1 MAGALYKIKLE
12 RTNEEELQ
20 RMNPSL
26 QTPQLQLSRGI
37 LAKPTLPPGLP
48 PALSQAL
55 PPPLPVKPTLREA
68 NPHLPVKVAP
78 IPVTSVIKNP
88 TFTVVPSPSSEG
100 ILINDP
106 TILQFFN
113 ENAIDA
119 RRFILDA
126 IQKSQQKDT
135 CATVLVQDLK
145 QMAAE
150 QQSALELKQELMEY
164 NKKIGKLLSD
174 MSFHESDRVL
184 SRHFTLETDGTILLC
199 DICNT
204 FRVPTKKGLAA
215 HKRKCGKKVE
225 D

>member
-37 LAKPTLPPGLP
+37 LAKPTL
-48 PALSQAL
+48 SQAL
-55 PPPLPVKPTLREA
+55 PPALPAKPILREA

-88 TFTVVPSPSSEG
+88 TFTEG

-106 TILQFFN
+106 TILQFFH

-215 HKRKCGKKVE
+215 HKRKCGKKE
-225 D
+225 EM